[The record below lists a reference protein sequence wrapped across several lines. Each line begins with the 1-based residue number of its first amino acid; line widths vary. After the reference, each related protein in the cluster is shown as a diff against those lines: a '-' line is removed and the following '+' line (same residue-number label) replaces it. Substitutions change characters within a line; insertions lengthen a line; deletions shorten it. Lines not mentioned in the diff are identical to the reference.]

1 MTVLPANERQ
11 FVVGTGIVLLSTW
24 MYTIQKEQVRPPII
38 RAGFES
44 EKEKIVS
51 PSDVN
56 DSSISIP
63 NTPLFIYYNKITTSR
78 PVSPAPNNKSKHDS
92 LGYFPRQ

>member
-1 MTVLPANERQ
+1 MSIRLANEGQ

-38 RAGFES
+38 RVGFES
-44 EKEKIVS
+44 EKEKIIS
-51 PSDVN
+51 PSEVN
-56 DSSISIP
+56 DASISIP
-63 NTPLFIYYNKITTSR
+63 KTPLSMDDTTITTSR
-78 PVSPAPNNKSKHDS
+78 PGSPAPHKKRKNDS